1 MEQERAKLRGHLDKH
16 QSQVGTKAP
25 KRNKKTPKPSDL
37 MIGSNVHI
45 LTLNADGT
53 VSTLPNEKGELFVQ
67 AGLLRTQVNIKD
79 LELLPEEKP
88 KLPERAKHGS
98 GKIRLDKASAIRQDI
113 NLIGMTVDEAM
124 PVLTKY
130 LDDAYL
136 AHLSQVTV
144 IHGRGTGAL
153 RKAVHQQLSRLKYVK
168 SYRLGEFG
176 EGDMGVTVVV
186 FK

>member
-1 MEQERAKLRGHLDKH
+1 
-16 QSQVGTKAP
+16 
-25 KRNKKTPKPSDL
+25 

-45 LTLNADGT
+45 LTLNANGT
-53 VSTLPNEKGELFVQ
+53 VSTLPNEKGDLFVQ

-79 LELLPEEKP
+79 LELLPDEKP
-88 KLPERAKHGS
+88 KQTEKRQNGS
-98 GKIRLDKASAIRQDI
+98 GRIRIDKAAFIHQEV

-124 PVLTKY
+124 PVLNKY

-136 AHLSQVTV
+136 AHMSQVTV

-153 RKAVHQQLSRLKYVK
+153 RKAVHQQLAKLKYVK

-176 EGDMGVTVVV
+176 EGDMGVTIVC

>member
-1 MEQERAKLRGHLDKH
+1 M
-16 QSQVGTKAP
+16 
-25 KRNKKTPKPSDL
+25 
-37 MIGSNVHI
+37 
-45 LTLNADGT
+45 
-53 VSTLPNEKGELFVQ
+53 Q

-88 KLPERAKHGS
+88 KQTEKRHSGS
-98 GKIRLDKASAIRQDI
+98 GKIRIDKAASVHQEV

-124 PVLTKY
+124 PVLNKY

-136 AHLSQVTV
+136 AHMTQVTV

-153 RKAVHQQLSRLKYVK
+153 RKAVHQQLARLKYVK

-176 EGDMGVTVVV
+176 EGDMGVTIVT